1 MIPEYTRAGC
11 SILGAWG
18 KATANNHLIQ
28 LRALDWDNNNP
39 LNKYAIMVVYNLTE
53 KGSHPFVNIGF
64 TGAVGSI
71 TGFSDSS
78 GVS

>member
-39 LNKYAIMVVYNLTE
+39 LNKYPIIKDNNWLNDIYLSKNYRI
-53 KGSHPFVNIGF
+53 K
-64 TGAVGSI
+64 
-71 TGFSDSS
+71 
-78 GVS
+78 

>member
-39 LNKYAIMVVYNLTE
+39 LNKYPIMVVYNLT
-53 KGSHPFVNIGF
+53 
-64 TGAVGSI
+64 
-71 TGFSDSS
+71 
-78 GVS
+78 